1 MLDHPSL
8 IKVIDQA
15 QTDTEFV
22 IVFEHCKL
30 GTIKEHMYMN
40 SGYSHKEIAYIIKQ
54 LLQPLNEL
62 HSCGRAHR
70 DLSIDS
76 LFVNSVSNDGPEIM
90 LSDFGNA
97 V

>member
-40 SGYSHKEIAYIIKQ
+40 SGYSHKEIAEQ
-54 LLQPLNEL
+54 LN
-62 HSCGRAHR
+62 
-70 DLSIDS
+70 I
-76 LFVNSVSNDGPEIM
+76 SVSTSKTQLFKAKRALRKKI
-90 LSDFGNA
+90 
-97 V
+97 